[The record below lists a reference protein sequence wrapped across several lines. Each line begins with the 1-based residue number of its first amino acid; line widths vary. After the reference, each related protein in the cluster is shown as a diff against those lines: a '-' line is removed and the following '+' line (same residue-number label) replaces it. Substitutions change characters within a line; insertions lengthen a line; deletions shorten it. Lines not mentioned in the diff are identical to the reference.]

1 MASMYTGNSILV
13 FKVNCNWQYQLSVK
27 LYFTFKYA
35 LQILLKRE
43 YCIVRKSGLLAGLLA
58 LSLAT
63 LFSSF
68 WDFI

>member
-1 MASMYTGNSILV
+1 LEWLLRYDKWV
-13 FKVNCNWQYQLSVK
+13 FRESFQETLEMIIFVGYS
-27 LYFTFKYA
+27 TM
-35 LQILLKRE
+35 LLKRE